1 MFSDPLN
8 ETKGFKYQ
16 ITLRVTLKK
25 YNPNGEI
32 RIYFNATTKT
42 VINQNFGLGNAF
54 PEVLYLFDNWIN
66 EGSGLIVE
74 SIDSQYINISTYR
87 PLSGSPYVKL
97 PVELRI
103 RRKRLINIKHKD
115 QKYFL
120 WCHVRHINPVE
131 IHPAR
136 IIKADKK
143 LVRHNTNPEK
153 ITQEGKESVSDLD
166 YDEIEFPFSEKD
178 FS

>member
-1 MFSDPLN
+1 M
-8 ETKGFKYQ
+8 
-16 ITLRVTLKK
+16 
-25 YNPNGEI
+25 
-32 RIYFNATTKT
+32 
-42 VINQNFGLGNAF
+42 
-54 PEVLYLFDNWIN
+54 
-66 EGSGLIVE
+66 
-74 SIDSQYINISTYR
+74 
-87 PLSGSPYVKL
+87 
-97 PVELRI
+97 
-103 RRKRLINIKHKD
+103 
-115 QKYFL
+115 FL

-136 IIKADKK
+136 IIKANKK